1 MKVEGDRA
9 GARPETTQQEDAL
22 SNQADDNDLD
32 ILIHRRPLNATVV
45 AESRSGA
52 PEALLALL
60 DGLGFTRQG
69 FAIYTWHELPDA
81 MDPAEVAR
89 TCRRAE
95 STLLAA
101 GYKAVVDERL
111 IQQPQ

>member
-1 MKVEGDRA
+1 M
-9 GARPETTQQEDAL
+9 

-32 ILIHRRPLNATVV
+32 VLIHRRPLSTTVV

-60 DGLGFTRQG
+60 DSLGFTRKG
-69 FAIYTWHELPDA
+69 FAIYTWHELPDT
-81 MDPAEVAR
+81 MDPAEIAR

-95 STLLAA
+95 NTLLAA
-101 GYKAVVDERL
+101 GYRAEADERL